1 MISRHGAH
9 ATHLVD
15 RRPGQQPGHR
25 QRQPPALAPA
35 SRSEAL
41 QAAHPAQAHRHGRK
55 TWESLPG
62 LLPQRTHIVISRNP
76 DYRAPGCT
84 LTPSPEAA
92 IRAAGAVP
100 EIMVVGGAAI
110 YRHMLP
116 LADRMYL
123 TLVHQ
128 SVAGD
133 ARFPQWDPAQWRETG
148 REDFPADDKNPY
160 SFSFVTL
167 ERRRDGGRL

>member
-1 MISRHGAH
+1 MERTPRISLIA
-9 ATHLVD
+9 
-15 RRPGQQPGHR
+15 
-25 QRQPPALAPA
+25 ALADNRVIGKDNRLLWHLPA
-35 SRSEAL
+35 DLRRFKQL
-41 QAAHPAQAHRHGRK
+41 TLHKPIVMGRK

>member
-1 MISRHGAH
+1 MERTPIISLIA
-9 ATHLVD
+9 
-15 RRPGQQPGHR
+15 
-25 QRQPPALAPA
+25 ALADNRVIGKDNRLLWHLPA
-35 SRSEAL
+35 DL
-41 QAAHPAQAHRHGRK
+41 QHFKQLTLHKPIVMGRK

-62 LLPQRTHIVISRNP
+62 LLPQRAHIVISRNP
-76 DYRAPGCT
+76 DYRAPGCI
-84 LTPSPEAA
+84 LAPSPKTA

-116 LADRMYL
+116 LADRLYL
-123 TLVHQ
+123 TLVHE
-128 SVAGD
+128 SFAGD

-167 ERRRDGGRL
+167 ERRRDRGRL

>member
-1 MISRHGAH
+1 MERTPRISLIA
-9 ATHLVD
+9 
-15 RRPGQQPGHR
+15 
-25 QRQPPALAPA
+25 ALADNRVIGKDNRLLWHLPA
-35 SRSEAL
+35 DL
-41 QAAHPAQAHRHGRK
+41 QHFKQLTLHKPIVMGRK

-62 LLPQRTHIVISRNP
+62 LLPQRAHIVISRNP
-76 DYRAPGCT
+76 DYRAPGCI
-84 LTPSPEAA
+84 LAPSPKAA

-116 LADRMYL
+116 LADRLYL
-123 TLVHQ
+123 TLVHE
-128 SVAGD
+128 SFPGN

>member
-1 MISRHGAH
+1 MERTPRISLIA
-9 ATHLVD
+9 
-15 RRPGQQPGHR
+15 
-25 QRQPPALAPA
+25 ALADNRVIGKDNRLLWHLPA
-35 SRSEAL
+35 DL
-41 QAAHPAQAHRHGRK
+41 QHFKQLTLHKPIVMGRK

-62 LLPQRTHIVISRNP
+62 LLPQRTHIIISRNP
-76 DYRAPGCT
+76 DYRAPGCI
-84 LTPSPEAA
+84 LAPSPKAA

-116 LADRMYL
+116 LADRLYL
-123 TLVHQ
+123 TLVHE
-128 SVAGD
+128 SFAGN
-133 ARFPQWDPAQWRETG
+133 ARFPQWDPTQWRETG

>member
-1 MISRHGAH
+1 MERTPRISLIA
-9 ATHLVD
+9 
-15 RRPGQQPGHR
+15 
-25 QRQPPALAPA
+25 ALANNRVIGKDNRLLWHLPA
-35 SRSEAL
+35 DLRRFKQL
-41 QAAHPAQAHRHGRK
+41 TLHKPIVMGRK

-116 LADRMYL
+116 LANRMYL

-167 ERRRDGGRL
+167 ERRRDGMQE

>member
-1 MISRHGAH
+1 MERTPRISLIA
-9 ATHLVD
+9 
-15 RRPGQQPGHR
+15 
-25 QRQPPALAPA
+25 ALADNRVIGKDNRLLWHLPA
-35 SRSEAL
+35 DL
-41 QAAHPAQAHRHGRK
+41 QHFKQLTLHKPIVMGRK

-76 DYRAPGCT
+76 DYRAPGCI

-116 LADRMYL
+116 LADRLYL
-123 TLVHQ
+123 TLVHE
-128 SVAGD
+128 SFAGN

-167 ERRRDGGRL
+167 ERRRDGV

>member
-1 MISRHGAH
+1 MERTPRISLIA
-9 ATHLVD
+9 
-15 RRPGQQPGHR
+15 
-25 QRQPPALAPA
+25 ALADNRVIGKDNRLLWHLPA
-35 SRSEAL
+35 DL
-41 QAAHPAQAHRHGRK
+41 QHFKQLTLHKPIVMGRK

-76 DYRAPGCT
+76 DYRAPGCI
-84 LTPSPEAA
+84 LAPSPKAA

-116 LADRMYL
+116 LADRLYL
-123 TLVHQ
+123 TLVHE
-128 SVAGD
+128 SFAGN
-133 ARFPQWDPAQWRETG
+133 ARFPQWDPTQWRETG